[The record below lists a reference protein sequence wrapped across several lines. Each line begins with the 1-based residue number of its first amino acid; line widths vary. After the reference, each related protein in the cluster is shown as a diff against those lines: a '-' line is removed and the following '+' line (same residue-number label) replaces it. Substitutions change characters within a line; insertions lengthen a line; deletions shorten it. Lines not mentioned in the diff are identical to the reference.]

1 MKLYAFVAFETG
13 GPGGLNHYGDLVKTG
28 YVTKSILASDANKF
42 RNKRVKV
49 MCSSGHVRYPQ
60 RKQITTIIPFSV

>member
-1 MKLYAFVAFETG
+1 MKLYAFVTFETG
-13 GPGGLNHYGDLVKTG
+13 GPSGLVETG
-28 YVTKSILASDANKF
+28 YVTKSILASNGNNF
-42 RNKRVKV
+42 TNKRVKV

>member
-13 GPGGLNHYGDLVKTG
+13 GPGGLVETG
-28 YVTKSILASDANKF
+28 YVTKSILASNGNNF
-42 RNKRVKV
+42 TNKRVKV
-49 MCSSGHVRYPQ
+49 MCSSGHVCYPQ

>member
-1 MKLYAFVAFETG
+1 MKLYAFVSFDTG
-13 GPGGLNHYGDLVKTG
+13 EVGRYGNITENG
-28 YVTKSILASDANKF
+28 YVTKSILSSNKF

-49 MCSSGHVRYPQ
+49 MLGNHKVRYPR

>member
-13 GPGGLNHYGDLVKTG
+13 GPGGLVETG
-28 YVTKSILASDANKF
+28 YVTKSILASNGNNF
-42 RNKRVKV
+42 TNKRVKV
-49 MCSSGHVRYPQ
+49 MCSGGYVCYPK

>member
-13 GPGGLNHYGDLVKTG
+13 GPGGLVETG
-28 YVTKSILASDANKF
+28 YVTKSILASNGNNF
-42 RNKRVKV
+42 INKRVKV